1 MTGAEKSTYSAFE
14 RFLIWFFIPLVFT
27 TVLLGVLLSIFDYD
41 VKNSVLRLA
50 NQIPLVHRIVPD
62 VAESGNAAVT
72 PGTAQDT
79 PLSLQDEVQRL
90 NQRIADQEAEL
101 KQVYEANREKDR
113 NIEELKAQIA
123 ALEEQLKG
131 KTVSEEEYN
140 SKIQQLAATY
150 ASMTPSK
157 AAPIIEK
164 LTLHE
169 RVLVLGAMRTDDRVK
184 ILEKMDPKIA
194 AETTIL
200 LKDTVPVKDTEIA
213 ALQER
218 LKQYELA
225 SSNDPEKLSSFDLGN
240 TFAGMTP
247 QSAAVVLVEM
257 MKSNQPQVVAIMKAM
272 DTQARS
278 RILTA
283 MADVSKESAAAITAE
298 MGQ

>member
-1 MTGAEKSTYSAFE
+1 
-14 RFLIWFFIPLVFT
+14 
-27 TVLLGVLLSIFDYD
+27 
-41 VKNSVLRLA
+41 
-50 NQIPLVHRIVPD
+50 
-62 VAESGNAAVT
+62 
-72 PGTAQDT
+72 
-79 PLSLQDEVQRL
+79 
-90 NQRIADQEAEL
+90 
-101 KQVYEANREKDR
+101 
-113 NIEELKAQIA
+113 
-123 ALEEQLKG
+123 
-131 KTVSEEEYN
+131 
-140 SKIQQLAATY
+140 
-150 ASMTPSK
+150 MTPSK